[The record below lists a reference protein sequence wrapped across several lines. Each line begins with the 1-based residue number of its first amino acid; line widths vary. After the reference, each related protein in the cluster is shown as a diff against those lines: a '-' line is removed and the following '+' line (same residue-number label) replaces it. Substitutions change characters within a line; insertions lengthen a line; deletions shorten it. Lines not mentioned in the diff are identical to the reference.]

1 MPGTMVS
8 TVLKWYN
15 PNEKFPE
22 TQVQSLLIRDENNN
36 NKKIQNKTEPNK
48 NRLGELTDLAEFAEL
63 RTDRTLTKI
72 KPARLRS
79 LSS

>member
-8 TVLKWYN
+8 TVLKWCN
-15 PNEKFPE
+15 PNEKFLE
-22 TQVQSLLIRDENNN
+22 TQVRSLLIRDEN
-36 NKKIQNKTEPNK
+36 KKQNKTEQNK
-48 NRLGELTDLAEFAEL
+48 NRLGELTDLAKFAEL